1 MLQTLMESDN
11 SVLNVDETRYNH
23 AAEIIGFPGMNDIA
37 ELVLIQIFIAKSTVK
52 IFNISVLRWLTYPA

>member
-23 AAEIIGFPGMNDIA
+23 AAVIISFPGMNNIA

-52 IFNISVLRWLTYPA
+52 ILNKFVQSWLTYPA